1 MQNISRIL
9 SLAKPLYYLLVALAF
24 LILLGAG
31 LSLVVPLFSKAIVD
45 QISLQLEGGAGDTTR
60 LGWLLGGMFLVGVLG
75 AILGSITERLGDH
88 FAGRL
93 RQFLTET
100 FYSHVLT
107 LPQSYFDSEISGKI
121 VNQLNRGITSIQNF
135 VNTATNFIL
144 PSFLQSIFTISLMAY
159 YSWQVALMVFA
170 LFPLYLFISWYSA
183 KKWGTFEEKKNTL
196 EDQTRGR
203 ITEVIG
209 NIRLVK
215 SFNAQS
221 REYELVRSNMTEIN
235 KYYAKQSTLFHI
247 FDFARNV
254 SLVLVLLGVY
264 IFVFYATFN
273 GVMTLGVMV
282 LILQLVEQAR
292 RPLFAMS
299 FILTQIQQA
308 EQGSKEY
315 FGILDLKTSEP
326 MVDSYQEERI
336 DDARLEFRQVSFA
349 YEDGKNALEQ
359 VSLEMGPHETVALV
373 GHSGAGK
380 TTLINMILKFYEPT
394 SGELLINGRRYA
406 ELDTRAIRGNI
417 ALVFQESELFSS
429 TIRENIAY
437 GKIDATDTEIFEAL
451 KKAYAYEFVAKL
463 PKGLD
468 STIGERGV
476 KLSGGQRQR
485 IQIARAIL
493 KDAPI
498 LILDEATSALD
509 AESEIA
515 VQQAMENLVKDRL
528 VIMIA
533 HRFSTIQNAHKVVVI
548 DEGKIVDCGAPGEL
562 AARPGIYADLLKYQI
577 EGNKKLLAG
586 FELY

>member
-9 SLAKPLYYLLVALAF
+9 SLAKPLYYLIVALAL

-45 QISLQLEGGAGDTTR
+45 QISLQLESGAGDTTT

-100 FYSHVLT
+100 FYKHVLT

-135 VNTATNFIL
+135 VNTATNFML
-144 PSFLQSIFTISLMAY
+144 PSFLQSFFTLSLMAY

-183 KKWGTFEEKKNTL
+183 KKWGTFEEKKNAL
-196 EDQTRGR
+196 EDQNRGR

-209 NIRLVK
+209 NIKLVK

-221 REYELVRSNMTEIN
+221 REYELVKSNMTEIN

-273 GVMTLGVMV
+273 GAMTLGVMV

-299 FILTQIQQA
+299 FILTQVQQA

-315 FGILDLKTSEP
+315 FGILDLEAREP
-326 MVDSYQEERI
+326 LVGQFEVPEVVNAQI
-336 DDARLEFRQVSFA
+336 DFENVRFE
-349 YEDGKNALEQ
+349 YESGKSALTN
-359 VSLEMGPHETVALV
+359 VNLSLGPRETVALV

-380 TTLINMILKFYEPT
+380 TTIVNLILKFYEAT
-394 SGELLINGRRYA
+394 EGEIRLNGQRYA
-406 ELDTRAIRGNI
+406 ELDARAIRGNI

-437 GKIDATDTEIFEAL
+437 GKIDATDEEIFEAL
-451 KKAYAYEFVAKL
+451 KKAYAYDFVSKL
-463 PKGLD
+463 PKDLD

-493 KDAPI
+493 KNAPI

-515 VQQAMENLVKDRL
+515 VQNAMENLVKDRL

-548 DEGKIVDCGAPGEL
+548 DEGKIVDCGAPAEL

>member
-9 SLAKPLYYLLVALAF
+9 SLAKPLYYLIVALAL
-24 LILLGAG
+24 LILIGAG

-45 QISLQLEGGAGDTTR
+45 QISLQLESGAGDTTT

-100 FYSHVLT
+100 FYKHVLT

-144 PSFLQSIFTISLMAY
+144 PSFLQSFFTLSLMAY

-183 KKWGTFEEKKNTL
+183 KKWGTFEEKKNAL
-196 EDQTRGR
+196 EDQNRGR

-209 NIRLVK
+209 NIKLVK

-221 REYELVRSNMTEIN
+221 REYELVKSNMIEIN

-273 GVMTLGVMV
+273 GAMTLGVMV

-299 FILTQIQQA
+299 FILTQVQQA

-315 FGILDLKTSEP
+315 FGILDLEAREP
-326 MVDSYQEERI
+326 LVGQFEVPEVVNAQI
-336 DDARLEFRQVSFA
+336 DFENVRFE
-349 YEDGKNALEQ
+349 YESGRAALTN
-359 VSLEMGPHETVALV
+359 VNLSLGPRETVALV

-380 TTLINMILKFYEPT
+380 TTIVNLILKFYEAT
-394 SGELLINGRRYA
+394 EGEIRLNGQRYA
-406 ELDTRAIRGNI
+406 ELDARAIRGNI

-437 GKIDATDTEIFEAL
+437 GKIDATDEEIFEAL
-451 KKAYAYEFVAKL
+451 KKAYAYDFVSKL

-493 KDAPI
+493 KNAPI

-515 VQQAMENLVKDRL
+515 VQNAMENLVKDRL

-548 DEGKIVDCGAPGEL
+548 DEGKIVDCGAPAEL

>member
-1 MQNISRIL
+1 MKNIARIIA
-9 SLAKPLYYLLVALAF
+9 LAKPLYHLIGGLSI
-24 LILLGAG
+24 LILIGAC
-31 LSLVVPLFSKAIVD
+31 LSLVVPLLSKAVVD
-45 QISLQLEGGAGDTTR
+45 QISLQLQSGTGDVVV
-60 LGWLLGGMFLVGVLG
+60 LGWLLAGMFTIGFLIAVF
-75 AILGSITERLGDH
+75 GSLSERLGDH

-100 FYSHVLT
+100 FYKHVLT
-107 LPQSYFDSEISGKI
+107 LPQAYFDSEISGKI

-135 VNTATNFIL
+135 INTATNFML

-159 YSWQVALMVFA
+159 YSWPVALMVFI

-183 KKWGTFEEKKNTL
+183 KKWGTFEEKKNKL
-196 EDQTRGR
+196 EDLNRGR

-209 NIRLVK
+209 NIKLVK
-215 SFNAQS
+215 SFNAQM
-221 REYELVRSNMTEIN
+221 REYLTVEDNLTEIN
-235 KYYAKQSTLFHI
+235 KYYAKQSTMFHL

-254 SLVLVLLGVY
+254 SLVLVLIGVY
-264 IFVFYATFN
+264 IYIFYATFN
-273 GVMTLGVMV
+273 GTMSLGVMV
-282 LILQLVEQAR
+282 LLLQLVEQAR

-308 EQGSKEY
+308 EQGSKE
-315 FGILDLKTSEP
+315 FFAILDLPATEP
-326 MVDSYQEERI
+326 LVDSFKEERI
-336 DDARLEFRQVSFA
+336 DDAKVDFKKVSFA
-349 YEDGKNALEQ
+349 YEEGKVALED
-359 VSLEMGPHETVALV
+359 VTMTLGPRETVALV

-380 TTLINMILKFYEPT
+380 TTIINMILKFYEPT
-394 SGELLINGRRYA
+394 SGEMLINGRKYS
-406 ELDTRAIRGNI
+406 ELDARTIRGNV

-437 GKIDATDTEIFEAL
+437 GKVNATDEEINEAL
-451 KKAYAYEFVAKL
+451 KKAYAYEFVQKL

-485 IQIARAIL
+485 VQIARAIL

-515 VQQAMENLVKDRL
+515 VQNALENLIKDRL

-533 HRFSTIQNAHKVVVI
+533 HRFSTIQNANKVVVI
-548 DEGKIVDCGAPGEL
+548 DAGKIMDYGSPGEL
-562 AARPGIYADLLKYQI
+562 AARQGIYADLLRYQI

>member
-1 MQNISRIL
+1 MKNISRIIAI
-9 SLAKPLYYLLVALAF
+9 SKPLYRLVWLIGF
-24 LILLGAG
+24 LIVVGAG
-31 LSLVVPLFSKAIVD
+31 LDLVVPLFSKNVVD
-45 QISLQLEGGAGDTTR
+45 EISKQIQNGDGDVNR
-60 LGWLLGGMFLVGVLG
+60 LIWLLAGGFGVAFLSTVVGSL
-75 AILGSITERLGDH
+75 TERLGDH

-100 FYSHVLT
+100 FYRHVLT
-107 LPQSYFDSEISGKI
+107 LPQGYFDGEISGKI
-121 VNQLNRGITSIQNF
+121 VNQLNRGISTIQNF
-135 VNTATNFIL
+135 INTSTNFMT
-144 PSFLQSIFTISLMAY
+144 PSLLQSVFTLTLMAY
-159 YSWQVALMVFA
+159 YAWPVALLTFS
-170 LFPLYLFISWYSA
+170 LFPIYLFLSWYSA
-183 KKWGTFEEKKNTL
+183 SKWGTFEEQKNAL
-196 EDQTRGR
+196 EDTNRGR

-209 NIRLVK
+209 NIKLVK
-215 SFNAQS
+215 SFNAQM
-221 REYELVRSNMTEIN
+221 REFGSVSKNLTEIN
-235 KYYAKQSTLFHI
+235 HWYAKQSNMFHV
-247 FDFARNV
+247 FDFIRNL
-254 SLVLVLLGVY
+254 SLVAVLLGVN
-264 IFVFYATFN
+264 IFVFYGAFT
-273 GVMTLGVMV
+273 GTISLGVMV
-282 LILQLVEQAR
+282 LLLQLVEQAR

-315 FGILDLKTSEP
+315 FAILDLKSTEP
-326 MVDSYQEERI
+326 LVDSFKVERI
-336 DDARLEFRQVSFA
+336 EDAKIEFRDVSFA
-349 YEDGKNALEQ
+349 YEEGKVALDK
-359 VSLEMGPHETVALV
+359 VSMVLGPRETVALV

-380 TTLINMILKFYEPT
+380 TTLINMILSFYEPT
-394 SGELLINGRRYA
+394 SGEILINGRKYD
-406 ELDTRAIRGNI
+406 ELDVRTIRENM

-437 GKIDATDTEIFEAL
+437 GKTDAADEDIIEAM
-451 KKAYAYEFVAKL
+451 KKAYAYEFVSKL

-493 KDAPI
+493 KNAPI

-548 DEGKIVDCGAPGEL
+548 DDGKIVDCGSPAEL
-562 AARPGIYADLLKYQI
+562 AGRPGIYADLLKYQI

>member
-9 SLAKPLYYLLVALAF
+9 SLAKPLYYLIVALAL

-45 QISLQLEGGAGDTTR
+45 QISLQLESGAGDTTT

-100 FYSHVLT
+100 FYKHVLT

-144 PSFLQSIFTISLMAY
+144 PSFLQSFFTLSLMAY

-183 KKWGTFEEKKNTL
+183 KKWGTFEEKKNAL
-196 EDQTRGR
+196 EDQNRGR

-209 NIRLVK
+209 NIKLVK

-221 REYELVRSNMTEIN
+221 REYELVKSNMIEIN

-273 GVMTLGVMV
+273 GAMTLGVMV

-299 FILTQIQQA
+299 FILTQVQQA

-315 FGILDLKTSEP
+315 FGILDLEAREP
-326 MVDSYQEERI
+326 LVGQFEVPEVVNAQI
-336 DDARLEFRQVSFA
+336 DFENVRFE
-349 YEDGKNALEQ
+349 YESGRAALTN
-359 VSLEMGPHETVALV
+359 VNLSLGPRETVALV

-380 TTLINMILKFYEPT
+380 TTIVNLILKFYEAT
-394 SGELLINGRRYA
+394 EGEIRLNGQRYA
-406 ELDTRAIRGNI
+406 ELDARAIRGNI

-437 GKIDATDTEIFEAL
+437 GKIDATDEEIFEAL
-451 KKAYAYEFVAKL
+451 KKAYAYDFVSKL

-493 KDAPI
+493 KNAPI

-515 VQQAMENLVKDRL
+515 VQNAMENLVKDRL

-548 DEGKIVDCGAPGEL
+548 DEGKIVDCGAPAEL

>member
-1 MQNISRIL
+1 MKNISRIIAI
-9 SLAKPLYYLLVALAF
+9 SKPLYRLVWLIGF
-24 LILLGAG
+24 LIVVGAG
-31 LSLVVPLFSKAIVD
+31 LDLVVPLFSKNVVD
-45 QISLQLEGGAGDTTR
+45 EISKQIQNGDGDVNR
-60 LGWLLGGMFLVGVLG
+60 LIWLLAGGFGVAFLSTVVGSL
-75 AILGSITERLGDH
+75 TERLGDH

-100 FYSHVLT
+100 FYRHVLT
-107 LPQSYFDSEISGKI
+107 LPQGYFDGEISGKI
-121 VNQLNRGITSIQNF
+121 VNQLNRGISTIQNF
-135 VNTATNFIL
+135 INTSTNFMT
-144 PSFLQSIFTISLMAY
+144 PSLLQSVFTLTLMAY
-159 YSWQVALMVFA
+159 YAWPVALLTFS
-170 LFPLYLFISWYSA
+170 LFPIYLFLSWYSA
-183 KKWGTFEEKKNTL
+183 SKWGTFEEPKNAL
-196 EDQTRGR
+196 EDTNRGR

-209 NIRLVK
+209 NIKLVK
-215 SFNAQS
+215 SFNAQM
-221 REYELVRSNMTEIN
+221 REFGSVSKNLTEIN
-235 KYYAKQSTLFHI
+235 HWYAKQSNMFHV
-247 FDFARNV
+247 FDFIRNL
-254 SLVLVLLGVY
+254 SLVAVLLGVN
-264 IFVFYATFN
+264 IFVFYGAFT
-273 GVMTLGVMV
+273 GTISLGVMV
-282 LILQLVEQAR
+282 LLLQLVEQAR

-315 FGILDLKTSEP
+315 FAILDLKSTEP
-326 MVDSYQEERI
+326 LVVSFKVERI
-336 DDARLEFRQVSFA
+336 EDAKIEFRDVSFA
-349 YEDGKNALEQ
+349 YEEGKVALDK
-359 VSLEMGPHETVALV
+359 VSMVLGPRETVALV

-380 TTLINMILKFYEPT
+380 TTLINMILSFYEPT
-394 SGELLINGRRYA
+394 SGEILINGRKYD
-406 ELDTRAIRGNI
+406 ELDVRTIRENM

-437 GKIDATDTEIFEAL
+437 GKTDAADEDIIEAM
-451 KKAYAYEFVAKL
+451 KKAYAYEFVSKL

-493 KDAPI
+493 KNAPI

-548 DEGKIVDCGAPGEL
+548 DDGKIVDCGSPAEL
-562 AARPGIYADLLKYQI
+562 AGRPGIYADLLKYQI